1 MKKIIQA
8 LLVLSITS
16 SVIAYES
23 FATKPSYWLEDGTY
37 IEYPSEGGM
46 IEHPPGEVPSPV
58 PVVVDEP
65 IQLFTTQCIKEED
78 AKQCKLYNESVKREL
93 KTIKIKPTPK
103 PAKVKPTPKIVKPT
117 PKTIKHKSK
126 IKSTKHK
133 PIVKIAKQKVTAKST
148 KHKPT
153 PKPTKKPVNKKKK

>member
-1 MKKIIQA
+1 MKEIKIVKKIIQA

-46 IEHPPGEVPSPV
+46 IEHPPSEIPSPV
-58 PVVVDEP
+58 PVMVDEP

-78 AKQCKLYNESVKREL
+78 GKQCKLYDELIKREL
-93 KTIKIKPTPK
+93 KTVKIKPTPKPIKIKPTPK
-103 PAKVKPTPKIVKPT
+103 I
-117 PKTIKHKSK
+117 IKDKEK
-126 IKSTKHK
+126 IKSTKYK
-133 PIVKIAKQKVTAKST
+133 PTP
-148 KHKPT
+148 KPT
-153 PKPTKKPVNKKKK
+153 PKPTKKPLIKKQK